1 MYESIQNIPF
11 LDGEKPSQGK
21 NYKEDDCQQPYYKFV
36 KTRRIYFKGKELY
49 ELKMTQYWFVNQN
62 LPLFNALPYH
72 MMLSQYQ
79 KDDRKN
85 SASNAD
91 DNGLN
96 DGLSSEPTKLVACGR
111 K

>member
-1 MYESIQNIPF
+1 
-11 LDGEKPSQGK
+11 
-21 NYKEDDCQQPYYKFV
+21 
-36 KTRRIYFKGKELY
+36 
-49 ELKMTQYWFVNQN
+49 
-62 LPLFNALPYH
+62 

-96 DGLSSEPTKLVACGR
+96 DDLSSEPTKLVACGR

>member
-49 ELKMTQYWFVNQN
+49 ELKMTQY
-62 LPLFNALPYH
+62 
-72 MMLSQYQ
+72 
-79 KDDRKN
+79 
-85 SASNAD
+85 
-91 DNGLN
+91 
-96 DGLSSEPTKLVACGR
+96 
-111 K
+111 